1 VNVEV
6 AAQCEETWKA
16 RCKADSVLE
25 KIHIEKLFFQDSFS
39 LMKESILLISSRE
52 TPLNLR

>member
-6 AAQCEETWKA
+6 AAQREETWKA